1 MAVYVDNVKIKWKG
15 RQWCHLVADSL
26 DELHFFA
33 KKMGLKRAWFQETAS
48 YPHYDVTIEVR
59 AQALLYGA
67 KSADRRIIIGCARKL
82 KEELHTVKK
91 NKIPIQLSLGY

>member
-1 MAVYVDNVKIKWKG
+1 MLGRIK
-15 RQWCHLVADSL
+15 
-26 DELHFFA
+26 
-33 KKMGLKRAWFQETAS
+33 
-48 YPHYDVTIEVR
+48 VR